1 MNQRSLSISRL
12 SPVWSSIEFGLVVII
27 PVVVSPPSVAIE
39 QSSGSDRAT
48 AVLGTERQLG
58 WKEKP

>member
-1 MNQRSLSISRL
+1 MNQRSLIISRL
-12 SPVWSSIEFGLVVII
+12 SPVWSSIEFGLVII